1 MSVKSDL
8 SEVQVRISNLLAE
21 LLTDQTGKETTACL
35 SKS

>member
-21 LLTDQTGKETTACL
+21 LLADQTGKEITVCL
-35 SKS
+35 KRS